1 MFKDSS
7 IVSVIGLVELTKE
20 YQIRGLDTGDYIGIG
35 LMTAAIYFILSYA
48 ASLGVGFLEGKL
60 R

>member
-1 MFKDSS
+1 MFEDSS
-7 IVSVIGLVELTKE
+7 IVSVIGLLELTKE
-20 YQIRGLDTGDYIGIG
+20 YQIRGLDTGDYIGVG

-48 ASLGVGFLEGKL
+48 ASLGVGVIERKI